1 MMITR
6 INMSQE
12 EKAKLREKAT
22 DGMKSYRQAM
32 SPEEIAKS
40 REMETIARKRKRH
53 GMLNDKKMMLIVS
66 RRQKNIYT
74 ELNILSIL
82 TNINLL
88 FVSFV
93 IDLLLVQRQITICQR
108 TILVLMEE
116 DFLWKVMKDIIIQSS
131 NLK

>member
-12 EKAKLREKAT
+12 ENAKLREKAT
-22 DGMKSYRQAM
+22 DGMKRYRQAM
-32 SPEEIAKS
+32 SLKEILKS
-40 REMETIARKRKRH
+40 REMETIARKRQRH
-53 GMLNDKKMMLIVS
+53 GMLRVKKMMLIVS

-93 IDLLLVQRQITICQR
+93 IDL
-108 TILVLMEE
+108 
-116 DFLWKVMKDIIIQSS
+116 
-131 NLK
+131 